1 MREQR
6 RLLMSRARLEAAAAG
21 MVSLS
26 TDESRYLTRVLRFG
40 PGDGFAVI
48 DGQGSLWQAQL
59 SDAGQ
64 AQLLQPLAQPAL
76 QQPAPQP
83 ALVLAVAV
91 VKRDF
96 ELVVRMA
103 VELGVDRLIPLVC
116 ERTAVLGQLKPE
128 RWRSIAAEAAEQCER
143 LWLPRIDDPQPLQE
157 VLAESAAPASLR
169 LWATTRQPQLPQL
182 PELLPALLPDPA
194 ADPAPAA
201 VWLACGPEG
210 GWSAVEE
217 QQALAAGWQPLQ
229 LGPRI
234 LRSSTAAVAA
244 MAGLAQWRWSQT
256 RC

>member
-1 MREQR
+1 
-6 RLLMSRARLEAAAAG
+6 MSRARLEAAAAG

-26 TDESRYLTRVLRFG
+26 PDESRYLTRVLRFG

-59 SDAGQ
+59 SDNGL

-76 QQPAPQP
+76 QQPAPLP

-143 LWLPRIDDPQPLQE
+143 LWLPCIDDPQPLQE
-157 VLAESAAPASLR
+157 VLVESAAPASLR
-169 LWATTRQPQLPQL
+169 LWATTRQPQLPHL
-182 PELLPALLPDPA
+182 ADLLPDPA

-217 QQALAAGWQPLQ
+217 QQAQAAGWQPLQ

-244 MAGLAQWRWSQT
+244 MAGLAQWRWSQS